1 MTHMHIPDGILPVWL
16 WVSGFLIMAC
26 LLAISLYRLRG
37 MDMKKKIPLLGVLS
51 AVMLVA
57 MTLEIIPIAYHLNL
71 SVATGILLGPSLGFV
86 AAVIVNLMLAFL
98 GHGGIT
104 VIGLNTILLGAEAM
118 LGHTFFYFLTER
130 LSTYW
135 RAALATVFA
144 LFLVSLLLIAIV
156 GISHVDPQAYR
167 HEQVHEIEPERG
179 HDAAVPA
186 SLTTFAVVV
195 LSLGVIGWIIEGAIT
210 GAVIR
215 FISQVTSGP
224 ACPHPAQ
231 GHLPDRS
238 FEVRAMIDVAR
249 VDYWAAN
256 GSGPFHRA
264 SVLSKLLFLAF
275 VVAAA
280 VAARDPYPLAPV
292 QAC

>member
-71 SVATGILLGPSLGFV
+71 SVVTGILLGPSLGFV

-118 LGHTFFYFLTER
+118 LGHTFFYFLTKR

-135 RAALATVFA
+135 RAALATVLA
-144 LFLVSLLLIAIV
+144 LFLVSLLLITIV
-156 GISHVDPQAYR
+156 GISHVDPQTYR
-167 HEQVHEIEPERG
+167 HEHGYEAEPEHG

-215 FISQVTSGP
+215 FISQVRPDLLAHTLHKDTCRTDPSRCGP
-224 ACPHPAQ
+224 
-231 GHLPDRS
+231 
-238 FEVRAMIDVAR
+238 
-249 VDYWAAN
+249 
-256 GSGPFHRA
+256 
-264 SVLSKLLFLAF
+264 
-275 VVAAA
+275 
-280 VAARDPYPLAPV
+280 
-292 QAC
+292 

>member
-26 LLAISLYRLRG
+26 LLAVSLYRLRG

-57 MTLEIIPIAYHLNL
+57 MSLEIIPIAYHLNL

-104 VIGLNTILLGAEAM
+104 VIGLNTILLGTEAM
-118 LGHTFFYFLTER
+118 LGHTFFYLLTKR

-135 RAALATVFA
+135 RASLSTVLAL
-144 LFLVSLLLIAIV
+144 LLVSLLLIAIV
-156 GISHVDPQAYR
+156 GISHVDPQAYS
-167 HEQVHEIEPERG
+167 HEHG
-179 HDAAVPA
+179 HDAAGTS
-186 SLTTFAVVV
+186 SLANFAIVV

-215 FISQVTSGP
+215 FISQVR
-224 ACPHPAQ
+224 
-231 GHLPDRS
+231 PD
-238 FEVRAMIDVAR
+238 
-249 VDYWAAN
+249 
-256 GSGPFHRA
+256 
-264 SVLSKLLFLAF
+264 LLAHTLHKDTC
-275 VVAAA
+275 
-280 VAARDPYPLAPV
+280 RTDPSRCDL
-292 QAC
+292 

>member
-1 MTHMHIPDGILPVWL
+1 MHIPDGILPVWL

-26 LLAISLYRLRG
+26 LLAFSLYRLRG

-57 MTLEIIPIAYHLNL
+57 MSLEIIPIAYHLNL

-86 AAVIVNLMLAFL
+86 AALIVNLMLAFM

-118 LGHTFFYFLTER
+118 LGHTFFYFLTQR

-135 RAALATVFA
+135 RAALATVLA
-144 LFLVSLLLIAIV
+144 LFLVSLFLIAIV
-156 GISHVDPQAYR
+156 GISHIDPQTYG
-167 HEQVHEIEPERG
+167 HEHEVVSEHG
-179 HDAAVPA
+179 HDNAAST

-215 FISQVTSGP
+215 FISQVR
-224 ACPHPAQ
+224 
-231 GHLPDRS
+231 PD
-238 FEVRAMIDVAR
+238 
-249 VDYWAAN
+249 
-256 GSGPFHRA
+256 
-264 SVLSKLLFLAF
+264 LLAHTLHKDTC
-275 VVAAA
+275 
-280 VAARDPYPLAPV
+280 RTDPSRCRP
-292 QAC
+292 